1 MINEEEKLNST
12 SSEESDESESVEKK
26 EQKKKEAEEAKAR
39 AQAKAKEAKKKKEQ
53 ERAAQKAAKDA
64 KAAKKKAL
72 GGKKETPLASKKP
85 SNSPGVSVSKTG
97 SLGVT
102 EKYVIPRRKLAFST
116 KASGK
121 PRVSIKS
128 NTKPSSSESSSL
140 SESSADEF
148 DVEMDDNDDTVTMSK
163 AKFKALMKKKKK
175 ASDLTAV
182 MNQMI
187 KHNAEQTNRLIAGQM
202 KASEAIASGIKSF
215 GEAVQASNASDSS
228 NEYSKY
234 RPREVYSH
242 ITKIVAGEDNM
253 KNSLHVARFM
263 PSPSD
268 VDELAKLMP
277 LKVEPTRT
285 NYQLDK

>member
-72 GGKKETPLASKKP
+72 GKRKKP

-140 SESSADEF
+140 SESSAGEF

-187 KHNAEQTNRLIAGQM
+187 KHNAEQTNKLIAGQM

>member
-72 GGKKETPLASKKP
+72 GKRKKP

-187 KHNAEQTNRLIAGQM
+187 KHNAEQTNKLIAGQM

-268 VDELAKLMP
+268 VDELAKSMP

>member
-72 GGKKETPLASKKP
+72 GKRKKP
-85 SNSPGVSVSKTG
+85 SKSPGVSVSKTG

-187 KHNAEQTNRLIAGQM
+187 KHNAEQTNKLIAGQM

-268 VDELAKLMP
+268 VDELAKSIP

>member
-12 SSEESDESESVEKK
+12 SSEESDESESDEKK

-72 GGKKETPLASKKP
+72 GKRKKP
-85 SNSPGVSVSKTG
+85 SYSPGVSVSKTG

-163 AKFKALMKKKKK
+163 AKFKALMKKKEK

-187 KHNAEQTNRLIAGQM
+187 KHNAEQTNKLIAGQM

>member
-1 MINEEEKLNST
+1 M
-12 SSEESDESESVEKK
+12 
-26 EQKKKEAEEAKAR
+26 
-39 AQAKAKEAKKKKEQ
+39 
-53 ERAAQKAAKDA
+53 
-64 KAAKKKAL
+64 
-72 GGKKETPLASKKP
+72 
-85 SNSPGVSVSKTG
+85 
-97 SLGVT
+97 
-102 EKYVIPRRKLAFST
+102 
-116 KASGK
+116 
-121 PRVSIKS
+121 SIKS
-128 NTKPSSSESSSL
+128 NTKPPSSESSSL

-187 KHNAEQTNRLIAGQM
+187 KHNAEQTNKLIAGQM

>member
-72 GGKKETPLASKKP
+72 GKRKKP
-85 SNSPGVSVSKTG
+85 SKSPGVSVSKTG

-187 KHNAEQTNRLIAGQM
+187 KHNAEQTNKLIAGQM

-268 VDELAKLMP
+268 VDELAKSMP

>member
-26 EQKKKEAEEAKAR
+26 EQKKKEAEE
-39 AQAKAKEAKKKKEQ
+39 AKAKEAKKKKEQ

-187 KHNAEQTNRLIAGQM
+187 KHNAEQTNKLIAGQM

>member
-1 MINEEEKLNST
+1 MFNEEEKLNST

-72 GGKKETPLASKKP
+72 GKRKKP

-187 KHNAEQTNRLIAGQM
+187 KHNAEQTNKLIAGQM

-268 VDELAKLMP
+268 VDELAKSMP

>member
-72 GGKKETPLASKKP
+72 GKRKKP

-163 AKFKALMKKKKK
+163 AKFKALMKKKEK

-187 KHNAEQTNRLIAGQM
+187 KHNAEQTNKLIAGQM

-268 VDELAKLMP
+268 VDELAKSMP

>member
-1 MINEEEKLNST
+1 MFNEEEKLNST
-12 SSEESDESESVEKK
+12 SSEESDESESDEKK

-72 GGKKETPLASKKP
+72 GKRKKP

-187 KHNAEQTNRLIAGQM
+187 KHNAEQTNKLIAGQM

-268 VDELAKLMP
+268 VDELAKSMP

>member
-72 GGKKETPLASKKP
+72 GKRKKP

-187 KHNAEQTNRLIAGQM
+187 KHNAEQTNKLIAGQM

>member
-72 GGKKETPLASKKP
+72 GKRKKP

-182 MNQMI
+182 MSQMN
-187 KHNAEQTNRLIAGQM
+187 KHNAEQTNKLIAGQM
-202 KASEAIASGIKSF
+202 KASESIASGIKSF

-268 VDELAKLMP
+268 VDELAKSMP